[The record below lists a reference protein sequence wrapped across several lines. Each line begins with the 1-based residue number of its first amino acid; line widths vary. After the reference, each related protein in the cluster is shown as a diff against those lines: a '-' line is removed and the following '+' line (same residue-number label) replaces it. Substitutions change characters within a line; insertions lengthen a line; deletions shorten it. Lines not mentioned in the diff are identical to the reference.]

1 MRPVDLRA
9 AKREP
14 AIRVLVPSFGAARH
28 LLPKGKRKR
37 ESEFGTCPGRRW
49 LPALMLA
56 LLALAACSSNPQR
69 TESRSASDHR
79 SWHDNTSLPQ
89 SERYRQQDDST
100 PDIDGVDFSKIQE
113 PVPVAEPL
121 SRYGNK
127 SPYTVR
133 GETYRVLP
141 TAGGYDER
149 GIASYYGNKFNGYKT
164 SDLET
169 YDMYGFSAASKVL
182 PLPSFARVTNLENG
196 KSVIVR
202 VNDRGPFVPNRII
215 DLSLAAAVRIGIWPK
230 GTGLVEVQGI
240 DPAHPSAEPAAVTA
254 VTSRTDRAPRLY
266 VQVGAFAD
274 SANAE
279 RLADRLRGL
288 KLGPVR
294 VVAVQVGGR
303 MLRRVQVGPLA
314 DVDAVDRTTAQLDSL
329 GLPHASVAIQ

>member
-1 MRPVDLRA
+1 MRIRLRA
-9 AKREP
+9 
-14 AIRVLVPSFGAARH
+14 
-28 LLPKGKRKR
+28 LLP
-37 ESEFGTCPGRRW
+37 
-49 LPALMLA
+49 LA

-69 TESRSASDHR
+69 TGARGAGSTNQWRD
-79 SWHDNTSLPQ
+79 DTSLPQ
-89 SERYRQQDDST
+89 SERYRQRDDST
-100 PDIDGVDFSKIQE
+100 PDIDGVDFGKIPE

-141 TAGGYDER
+141 TAAGYDER
-149 GIASYYGNKFNGYKT
+149 GIASYYGKKFHGYKT

-169 YDMYGFSAASKVL
+169 YDMYRFSAASKVL

-240 DPAHPSAEPAAVTA
+240 DPRHPNAEPAPVTA
-254 VTSRTDRAPRLY
+254 VTPRTGRQPRLY
-266 VQVGAFAD
+266 VQVGAFGD
-274 SANAE
+274 SGNAE
-279 RLADRLRGL
+279 RLASRLRGL
-288 KLGPVR
+288 ELGSVR
-294 VVAVQVGGR
+294 VVAVQIGGR
-303 MLRRVQVGPLA
+303 TLRRVQIGPLPDA
-314 DVDAVDRTTAQLDSL
+314 DAVDRTTARLDSL
-329 GLPHASVAIQ
+329 GLPHASVTVQ

>member
-1 MRPVDLRA
+1 MRTRLRA
-9 AKREP
+9 
-14 AIRVLVPSFGAARH
+14 
-28 LLPKGKRKR
+28 LLP
-37 ESEFGTCPGRRW
+37 
-49 LPALMLA
+49 LA

-69 TESRSASDHR
+69 TGARGAGSTNQWRD
-79 SWHDNTSLPQ
+79 DTSLPQ
-89 SERYRQQDDST
+89 SERYRQRDDST
-100 PDIDGVDFSKIQE
+100 PDIDGVDFGKIPE

-141 TAGGYDER
+141 TAAGYDER
-149 GIASYYGNKFNGYKT
+149 GIASYYGKKFHGYKT

-169 YDMYGFSAASKVL
+169 YDMYRFSAASKVL

-240 DPAHPSAEPAAVTA
+240 DPGHPNAEPAPVTA
-254 VTSRTDRAPRLY
+254 VTPRTGRQPRLY
-266 VQVGAFAD
+266 VQVGAFGD
-274 SANAE
+274 SGNAE
-279 RLADRLRGL
+279 RLASRLRGL
-288 KLGPVR
+288 ELGSVR
-294 VVAVQVGGR
+294 VVAVQIGR
-303 MLRRVQVGPLA
+303 RTLRRVQIGPLPDA
-314 DVDAVDRTTAQLDSL
+314 DAVDRTTTRLDSL
-329 GLPHASVAIQ
+329 GLPHASVTVQ